1 MNTFER
7 RILGHRLSPRV
18 EEVFFEVGDVGLDVE
33 VGWDGERESLSRFGI
48 EKIVVFWNFLIG
60 GSMRR
65 GSRQVEA
72 GWGIGERG
80 FWVSLVWKRWNRR
93 EGRLGWMI
101 Y

>member
-7 RILGHRLSPRV
+7 RILGHRLSPQV
-18 EEVFFEVGDVGLDVE
+18 EEVFFEVEDVGLDVE

-60 GSMRR
+60 GSMRLDKL
-65 GSRQVEA
+65 RQV
-72 GWGIGERG
+72 GELG
-80 FWVSLVWKRWNRR
+80 NAALVWKRWNRR

>member
-60 GSMRR
+60 GSMRLDKL
-65 GSRQVEA
+65 RQVGELGNA
-72 GWGIGERG
+72 AFGYLWFGNVGIGEKAG
-80 FWVSLVWKRWNRR
+80 WV
-93 EGRLGWMI
+93 G
-101 Y
+101 